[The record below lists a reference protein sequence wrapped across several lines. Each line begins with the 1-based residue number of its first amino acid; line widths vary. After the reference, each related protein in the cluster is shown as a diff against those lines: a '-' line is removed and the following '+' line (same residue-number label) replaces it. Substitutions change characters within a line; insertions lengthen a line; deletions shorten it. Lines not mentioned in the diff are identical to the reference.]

1 MCGTLSINI
10 FTHLIL
16 VTRLLDPLVKIHQA
30 ASKGAIPSDIL
41 KLVDSRFNLVVS
53 GIDRIERASKIAY
66 PIAYVEPSIISSKA
80 AGSYGYGLL
89 YARTIP
95 LIADKKLRVVIQI
108 CAPLVAYGLKG
119 TIHAILAHEFLHY
132 LELVRRISSMD
143 IVSDEVTGNL
153 FESVYADESRLIEPR
168 AVFDDRNI
176 LLHITKR
183 FPEGFRDYRL
193 EDKVENLWLKRQL
206 PRTNIT
212 LDTNT
217 LKLSAESISGI
228 RFDSKLLARIDNI
241 LKRSKRVRSRKSY

>member
-1 MCGTLSINI
+1 M
-10 FTHLIL
+10 
-16 VTRLLDPLVKIHQA
+16 RK
-30 ASKGAIPSDIL
+30 ASAEGAIAPDIA
-41 KLVDSRFNLVVS
+41 KLVESRFELVVS

-66 PIAYVEPSIISSKA
+66 PIAYVDPSILLSGSS
-80 AGSYGYGLL
+80 GSYGYGIL

-95 LIADKKLRVVIQI
+95 LVADKQLRVVIQI

-143 IVSDEVTGNL
+143 IVSDEVSGNL
-153 FESVYADESRLIEPR
+153 FESVYADETRLIEPR

-176 LLHITKR
+176 LSHITKR
-183 FPEGFRDYRL
+183 FPEGFRDYKL
-193 EDKVENLWLKRQL
+193 EDKVNKLWLERGL

-217 LKLSAESISGI
+217 LKMSAESISGI
-228 RFDSKLLARIDNI
+228 RFDSKLLAR
-241 LKRSKRVRSRKSY
+241 LKDIVERSKKVRSRKRY